1 MDKDIKTL
9 ERIINFTTKRHG
21 VLSSNIANADTPGY
35 KTKDLDFDYLIQDKG
50 KGLVVTN
57 KRHINPNEEGKMKD
71 IRLNTL
77 PSWGD
82 SNNVEL
88 DMEIAKM
95 TENAMMFMG
104 SATMLSIKFRMYKE
118 ALTRR

>member
-9 ERIINFTTKRHG
+9 ERIINFATKRHG
-21 VLSSNIANADTPGY
+21 VLSSNIANVDTPGY
-35 KTKDLDFDYLIQDKG
+35 KTRDLDFDYLVQNKG

-57 KRHINPNEEGKMKD
+57 KRHINPNEEGNMKD
-71 IRLNTL
+71 IKLNVL

-118 ALTRR
+118 ALMRR

>member
-1 MDKDIKTL
+1 MDNDIKTL

-21 VLSSNIANADTPGY
+21 VLSSNIANVDTPGY
-35 KTKDLDFDYLIQDKG
+35 KTKDLDFDYLINKDSF
-50 KGLVVTN
+50 GLKVTN
-57 KRHINPNEEGKMKD
+57 ERHISPNEKDRVKD
-71 IRLNTL
+71 IKLNTL

>member
-21 VLSSNIANADTPGY
+21 VLSSNIANVDTPGY

-57 KRHINPNEEGKMKD
+57 ERHINPNEEEKMKD

-118 ALTRR
+118 ALIRR

>member
-1 MDKDIKTL
+1 MDKAIRTL

-21 VLSSNIANADTPGY
+21 VLSSNIANVDTPGY
-35 KTKDLDFDYLIQDKG
+35 KTKDLDFNYLVEKNTHEL
-50 KGLVVTN
+50 KVTN
-57 KRHINPNEEGKMKD
+57 NRHISSSENDRIDD
-71 IRLNTL
+71 IKINTV

>member
-21 VLSSNIANADTPGY
+21 VLSSNIANVDTPGY
-35 KTKDLDFDYLIQDKG
+35 KTKDLDFDYLIEKNTIELQ
-50 KGLVVTN
+50 VTN
-57 KRHINPNEEGKMKD
+57 NRHISSSKNDRFSEIK
-71 IRLNTL
+71 INTI

-88 DMEIAKM
+88 DMEVAKM